1 MTVWKRRCTA
11 AVDKSM
17 SYLALARK
25 ARLVEVGEEPVGAI
39 TRAGKA
45 ALVIVAADASDHSW
59 RRAKSYVAGTDQP
72 CIRLPQT
79 KEEMGL
85 AVGRTSLAMAA
96 FTDPALALAMVK
108 AMETPDKGA
117 LEVLEAQAQR
127 QAKRRKEAK
136 AHQRNVRKGKK
147 K

>member
-1 MTVWKRRCTA
+1 MN
-11 AVDKSM
+11 
-17 SYLALARK
+17 YLALARK

-39 TRAGKA
+39 TRACKA
-45 ALVIVAADASDHSW
+45 SLVVVAADASDHSW
-59 RRAKSYVAGTDQP
+59 RRAKSYVAGTDQL
-72 CIRLPQT
+72 CIRLKQT

-108 AMETPDKGA
+108 SMDQPDMA
-117 LEVLEAQAQR
+117 VLEALEAKTQR
-127 QAKRRKEAK
+127 QQNRRREAK